1 MSSPLVIEQPQLD
14 RGVDDL
20 EDALV
25 EAFKAMREALANGR
39 AVVFILNDGDLL
51 GQGDAADAALACAL
65 LGLMR
70 AAALEGAKEG
80 WLVNVVTRRDAGVP
94 PTDAI
99 VSLGLSGQVI
109 RIGTEHIGKVVP

>member
-1 MSSPLVIEQPQLD
+1 MSTPLVIEQPQLE
-14 RGVDDL
+14 RGADDL
-20 EDALV
+20 DDALV
-25 EAFKAMREALANGR
+25 EAFEAMREALANGR
-39 AVVFILNDGDLL
+39 AVLFSLNDADLL
-51 GQGDAADAALACAL
+51 GQRDVADAALACAL

-80 WLVNVVTRRDAGVP
+80 WLVNAVTRRDAEAP

-109 RIGTEHIGKVVP
+109 RIGTDHIGKVVP